1 MVDGDPNTYWHTVY
15 SVTVAK
21 YPHWIDFDCA
31 EVKTIKGFTYLP
43 RHNSSNGNIKDYQL
57 QVSND
62 GKNWGEI
69 IVKGSFENNQE
80 EKRVMFTKPV
90 KARYVRFTAL
100 SSQNGDDFATGSE
113 IKILN

>member
-1 MVDGDPNTYWHTVY
+1 MRTF
-15 SVTVAK
+15 
-21 YPHWIDFDCA
+21 I
-31 EVKTIKGFTYLP
+31 FTYLP
-43 RHNSSNGNIKDYQL
+43 RQNSSNGNIKDYQL